1 MFDNN
6 KIKQKHQI
14 MKEKSPQ
21 EAFSSSSARSLSDLT
36 FKELKGGYSSPAI
49 VLVNINIFVLVF
61 DNFLGKLIFPCHSHN
76 EYQPQKRYHNPKQI
90 TAPITFRFAVFYPL
104 FLSRLLDKRNR
115 KTGNCQTFLFFF
127 WMRK

>member
-49 VLVNINIFVLVF
+49 VLVNINIFVIVF
-61 DNFLGKLIFPCHSHN
+61 
-76 EYQPQKRYHNPKQI
+76 
-90 TAPITFRFAVFYPL
+90 
-104 FLSRLLDKRNR
+104 
-115 KTGNCQTFLFFF
+115 
-127 WMRK
+127 